1 MELALLIIASLLPGA
16 EPPGDFALV
25 RPLVQKYCLGCHS
38 TKAKKGD
45 LDLERFAT
53 VDDVRKDVKP
63 WQAVV
68 EMLEAGEMPP
78 KGKSQPSVEERK
90 RIVAWTRGF
99 LDAEAVAR
107 KGDPGRVPLRRLS
120 HAEYDATIR
129 DLAGVD
135 LRPARE
141 FPADGAG
148 GEGFTNAAESL
159 ADISPALLDK
169 YLAAAKEIA
178 AHAVLLPN
186 GFRFSPSKTRRDW
199 TDECNARLR
208 AFFAEFTPD
217 GRLPQRAYLL
227 EAVRHRDELLAGKTT
242 PEAVAA
248 AANLSPKFFGIVWQA
263 LNDKTPSFPLDQ
275 LRRRWRTATEKD
287 VDALVAEVAAWQPP
301 LWRSVPIGSYRDLQ
315 TVRQLPNDPPVV
327 PAQTLRVSVKPA
339 PGQNDVVLHLSAREL
354 LGATGRVVWQRPR
367 FEAPGQPPLLL
378 RDYPRFG
385 PRFEVDYSAAFADTP
400 KYLSAVLE
408 SAKSKAPAERI
419 AKDQALDAELL
430 KRWISLLALAP
441 DAEGPRREVAA
452 TALVPLAEKFTQ
464 NPSVSGWRRRGSDLP
479 SLVANSSDKVEN
491 IPGRVPPHQVAVH
504 PTPDRFVA
512 VTWTSPI
519 EGKVRVSAS
528 IVHAHPACGNGVAWF
543 VEYRHGT
550 RAFELAQ
557 GALDLGKE
565 ARLQPR
571 TLSVAKG
578 DVVMLAVDARDAN
591 HVCDLT
597 DIDLKITE
605 VAKPGRKWNLAAD
618 INGDAAAGNP
628 HGVWSFVEGPAKPA
642 GYFTASGL
650 AIPPGSLLARWRD
663 AALDPKRR
671 PEADKL
677 AEQLR
682 SLLVGSRPAKEK
694 SPDRVLYDGLVTLD
708 GPLLAGLDLDRF
720 HGVHSP
726 NRYGLPKDRYRDVD
740 VFTDAGKDIEVRL
753 PAALFHGSEF
763 VVDARLDPADADRAV
778 QFRVTTAP
786 PSAATWDG
794 KGPIVASTP
803 ARERLIKGFA
813 EFRRLFPPN
822 VCFPQ
827 IIPTDEVVCLKL
839 FHRED
844 EPLTRLFLNDEQ
856 AKRLDRLW
864 AEHRFVTQWPIT
876 EHKNLPLF
884 IGFVTQDQP
893 KELVVF
899 YEKMR
904 EPFRQRAEAFERE
917 LEAAAPAQL
926 SQLADFASRALRRPL
941 REGERAE
948 FQKLYDAMRKKGVG
962 HDEAFRTVLARVLVS
977 PSFLFHVEHSPP
989 GKEPRPVGDREL
1001 ASRLSYFLWASVPD
1015 EELRRLADARKLH
1028 EPAVLEQQARRM
1040 LQDLRLRSL
1049 AIEFGTQMIHVRG
1062 FDELKEKN
1070 ESLFPTFNDELR
1082 KAIYEES
1089 ILFFQ
1094 DLFQH
1099 DRPVTRLIDA
1109 DDTYLNETLAR
1120 HYGIPGVVGPK
1131 WRRVEGVKKYGRGGV
1146 LGLASV
1152 QTKEAGA
1159 SRTSPVLR
1167 GNWVVETLLGE
1178 KLPRPPANVPRLP
1191 EDERGN
1197 DGLTVRQL
1205 VAKHTSVPE
1214 CAVCHV
1220 RIDPFGFALER
1231 YDPIGRWRDRDLGGL
1246 PIDTHV
1252 KLKDGTEFDGID
1264 GLRHYLMTKKKDV
1277 VVRLFCRKLLG
1288 YALGRATTL
1297 SDQSLIDEMVAE
1309 LNKNEGRV
1317 TAAVIAIIRS
1327 PQFRMIR
1334 GADAE

>member
-1 MELALLIIASLLPGA
+1 MLAGALPGA
-16 EPPGDFALV
+16 EPPGDFAGGV
-25 RPLVQKYCLGCHS
+25 RPLVQKYCLACHS
-38 TKAKKGD
+38 TKSKKGD
-45 LDLERFAT
+45 FDLERFAT
-53 VDDVRKDVKP
+53 IDDIRKDVKP
-63 WQAVV
+63 WQAVM

-78 KGKSQPSVEERK
+78 KGKPQPSAVERK
-90 RIVAWTRGF
+90 QIIAWTRGF
-99 LDAEAVAR
+99 LDAEARAR
-107 KGDPGRVPLRRLS
+107 SGDPGRVPLRRLS

-129 DLAGVD
+129 DLTGVD

-148 GEGFTNAAESL
+148 GEGFTNSAESL

-178 AHAVLLPN
+178 AHAVLLPD

-208 AFFAEFTPD
+208 EFFAPFTPD
-217 GRLPQRAYLL
+217 GRLPLRPYLL
-227 EAVRHRDELLAGKTT
+227 EAVRHRDELLAGRTT
-242 PEAVAA
+242 PETVAA
-248 AANLSPKFFGIVWQA
+248 GARLSPKYFQMLWQA
-263 LNDKTPSFPLDQ
+263 LNEKTPSFPLDQ
-275 LRRRWRTATEKD
+275 LRGRWRMASEND
-287 VDALVAEVAAWQPP
+287 VNALVAEIVAWQTP
-301 LWRSVPIGSYRDLQ
+301 LWRYVPIGSYRDHQL
-315 TVRQLPNDPPVV
+315 VRQLPNEPPVV
-327 PAQTLRVSVKPA
+327 VTQTLRVSAKPT
-339 PGQNDVVLHLSAREL
+339 PGQSEVVLHLAGREL
-354 LGATGRVVWQRPR
+354 LGSAGRVVWSRPR

-378 RDYPRFG
+378 RDYPQFG
-385 PRFEVDYSAAFADTP
+385 ARYEVDFQTVFTDTP
-400 KYLSAVLE
+400 KYLA
-408 SAKSKAPAERI
+408 A
-419 AKDQALDAELL
+419 ALDSLERKQSLEDVAKRQKLDVNLL
-430 KRWISLLALAP
+430 KRWSDLLALAP
-441 DAEGPRREVAA
+441 EAEGPRREV
-452 TALVPLAEKFTQ
+452 TAVALQPLAEKFTQ
-464 NPSVSGWRRRGSDLP
+464 NPAVSGWRRRGTDLP
-479 SLVANSSDKVEN
+479 SVVANSSDKVEN
-491 IPGRVPPHQVAVH
+491 IPGRIPPHQVAVH

-519 EGKVRVSAS
+519 EGKVRITANV
-528 IVHAHPACGNGVAWF
+528 VHAHPACGNGVAWF
-543 VEYRHGT
+543 VEQRRGE

-557 GALDLGKE
+557 GVLDLGKE
-565 ARLQPR
+565 AHLLPR
-571 TLSVAKG
+571 ALTVAKG
-578 DVVMLAVDARDAN
+578 DIVMLAVDARDAN

-597 DIDLKITE
+597 DIGLTIVE
-605 VAKPGRKWNLAAD
+605 VESPGRKWDLAAD
-618 INGDAAAGNP
+618 ISGNATASNP

-642 GYFTASGL
+642 GYFNASGL
-650 AIPPGSLLARWRD
+650 AIPPGSLLARWRE

-671 PEADKL
+671 LGADKL
-677 AEQLR
+677 AEQVR
-682 SLLVGSRPAKEK
+682 SLLIGPRPTKEK
-694 SPDRVLYDGLVTLD
+694 SPDRLLYDGLVTVD
-708 GPLLAGLDLDRF
+708 SPLLAGLEPGRFRGVDRP
-720 HGVHSP
+720 G
-726 NRYGLPKDRYRDVD
+726 RYGVPTNR
-740 VFTDAGKDIEVRL
+740 FTDADLVAPAGNEIEVRL
-753 PAALFHGSEF
+753 PAGLFRGREF
-763 VVDARLDPADADRAV
+763 VVDARLDPADSDRAA
-778 QFRVTTAP
+778 QFRVATAP
-786 PSAATWDG
+786 PAGAAWDG
-794 KGPIVASTP
+794 KGPIVASAA
-803 ARERLIKGFA
+803 ARDRLGKGFA
-813 EFRRLFPPN
+813 EFRRLFPPFI
-822 VCFPQ
+822 CFPQ
-827 IIPTDEVVCLKL
+827 IIPTDEVVCLKI

-844 EPLTRLFLNDEQ
+844 EPLSRLFLNEEQ
-856 AKRLDRLW
+856 SKRLDRLW
-864 AEHRFVTQWPIT
+864 AEHRFITQWPIT
-876 EHKNLPLF
+876 ENKILPQF

-899 YEKMR
+899 YENMR
-904 EPFRQRAEAFERE
+904 EPFRKRAEAFERE

-926 SQLADFASRALRRPL
+926 AQLAGFASRAFRRPL
-941 REGERAE
+941 RDEERAE
-948 FQKLYDAMRKKGVG
+948 FEKLYNSLRKKGVG

-977 PSFLFHVEHSPP
+977 PSFLFHVEQAPP
-989 GKEPRPVGDREL
+989 GKIPRPVSDWEL
-1001 ASRLSYFLWASVPD
+1001 ASRLSYFLWSTIPD
-1015 EELRRLADARKLH
+1015 DELRRLAAAGKLH
-1028 EPAVLEQQARRM
+1028 EPQILEQQTRRM
-1040 LQDLRLRSL
+1040 LQDPRLRSL
-1049 AIEFGTQMIHVRG
+1049 AIEFGTQMIHVRS

-1070 ESLFPTFNDELR
+1070 ESLFPTFNEELR

-1099 DRPVTRLIDA
+1099 DRSVTRLIDA
-1109 DDTYLNETLAR
+1109 DDTYLNEMLAK
-1120 HYGIPGVVGPK
+1120 HYGIPGVAGPQ

-1264 GLRHYLMTKKKDV
+1264 GLRKYLLTKKKNV
-1277 VVRLFCRKLLG
+1277 IVRLFCRKLLG

-1297 SDQSLIDEMVAE
+1297 SDQSLIDDMIAE
-1309 LNKNEGRV
+1309 LNRNEGRV
-1317 TAAVIAIIRS
+1317 TAAVMAIIRS

>member
-1 MELALLIIASLLPGA
+1 MERALLMLAAVLPGA
-16 EPPGDFALV
+16 EPPGDFAAV
-25 RPLVQKYCLGCHS
+25 RPLVQKYCLACHS
-38 TKAKKGD
+38 TKTKKGD

-53 VDDVRKDVKP
+53 TDDIRKNVKP

-78 KGKSQPSVEERK
+78 KDKPQPSAEERK

-120 HAEYDATIR
+120 HAEYDATVR
-129 DLAGVD
+129 DLTGVD

-178 AHAVLLPN
+178 AHAVLLPD
-186 GFRFSPSKTRRDW
+186 GFRFSSAKTRRDW

-217 GRLPQRAYLL
+217 GRLPLRPYLL
-227 EAVRHRDELLAGKTT
+227 ESIRQREALLAGRTT

-248 AANLSPKFFGIVWQA
+248 RAKLSPKYFGILWQA
-263 LNDKTPSFPLDQ
+263 LTDGTPSFPLDE
-275 LRRRWRTATEKD
+275 LRRPWRKATEKD
-287 VDALVAEVAAWQPP
+287 VEGLVAEIAAWQTP
-301 LWRSVPIGSYRDLQ
+301 LWRSVPIGSYRDHQ

-327 PAQTLRVSVKPA
+327 PAQSLRFSAKPA
-339 PGQNDVVLHLSAREL
+339 PGQSEVVLHLSAREL
-354 LGATGRVVWQRPR
+354 LGTSGRVVWQRPR
-367 FEAPGQPPLLL
+367 FEAPGQSPLLL
-378 RDYPRFG
+378 GDYPQFG
-385 PRFEVDYSAAFADTP
+385 PRFEVDFAAAFADTP
-400 KYLSAVLE
+400 KYLAAVIE
-408 SAKSKAPAERI
+408 SAGVKRP
-419 AKDQALDAELL
+419 AKDIAREHGLDAELL
-430 KRWISLLALAP
+430 KRWVDLLAMTP
-441 DAEGPRREVAA
+441 NAEGPRREVAA
-452 TALVPLAEKFTQ
+452 VDLRPLGEKFTQ
-464 NPSVSGWRRRGSDLP
+464 NAAVSGWRRRGSDLP

-512 VTWTSPI
+512 VAWTSPI
-519 EGKVRVSAS
+519 EGRIRVSAS
-528 IVHAHPACGNGVAWF
+528 VTHAHPACGNGVAWF
-543 VEYRHGT
+543 IEHRHEA

-565 ARLQPR
+565 ARVLPR
-571 TLSVAKG
+571 MLSVAKG
-578 DVVMLAVDARDAN
+578 DVVLLAVDARDAN

-597 DIDLKITE
+597 DIGFI
-605 VAKPGRKWNLAAD
+605 VAEAEKPSRKWDLAAD
-618 INGDAAAGNP
+618 INGNATAGNP

-650 AIPPGSLLARWRD
+650 AIPPDSLLARWRD

-671 PEADKL
+671 PEADTL
-677 AEQLR
+677 AERLR
-682 SLLVGSRPAKEK
+682 SLLVGPRPAKEK
-694 SPDRVLYDGLVTLD
+694 TPDRLLYDGLVTLD
-708 GPLLAGLDLDRF
+708 GPLLAGLDLGRF
-720 HGVHSP
+720 RRAHAPGH
-726 NRYGLPKDRYRDVD
+726 YGLAKGQ
-740 VFTDAGKDIEVRL
+740 FEDADLHADTGKDIKVRL
-753 PAALFHGSEF
+753 PAGLFRGREF
-763 VVDARLDPADADRAV
+763 VVDARLDSADADRAV
-778 QFRVTTAP
+778 QFRVTNAP
-786 PSAATWDG
+786 PSVASWDG
-794 KGPIVASTP
+794 TGPVVASP
-803 ARERLIKGFA
+803 AARDRLLKGFA

-822 VCFPQ
+822 ICFPQ

-899 YEKMR
+899 YENMR
-904 EPFRQRAEAFERE
+904 EPFRQRAEAFEHE

-926 SQLADFASRALRRPL
+926 AQLVDFASRAFRRPL
-941 REGERAE
+941 RDGERAE
-948 FQKLYDAMRKKGVG
+948 FNKLYEALRKKGVS
-962 HDEAFRTVLARVLVS
+962 HDEAFRTVLARLLVS
-977 PSFLFHVEHSPP
+977 PSFLFHVEQVPP
-989 GKEPRPVGDREL
+989 SKEPRTVSDWEL
-1001 ASRLSYFLWASVPD
+1001 ASRLSYFLWSSVPD
-1015 EELRRLADARKLH
+1015 DELNRVATSGKLH
-1028 EPAVLEQQARRM
+1028 EPAVLEQQTRRM
-1040 LQDLRLRSL
+1040 LQDPRLRSL
-1049 AIEFGTQMIHVRG
+1049 AIEFGTQMIHVRD
-1062 FDELKEKN
+1062 FDQMKEKN
-1070 ESLFPTFNDELR
+1070 EALFPTFNEELR

-1094 DLFQH
+1094 DLFEH

-1120 HYGIPGVVGPK
+1120 HYGIPGVAGPQ
-1131 WRRVEGVKKYGRGGV
+1131 WRRVEGVKKYGRGAV

-1231 YDPIGRWRDRDLGGL
+1231 YDAIGRWRDRDLGGL
-1246 PIDTHV
+1246 AIDTSV
-1252 KLKDGTEFDGID
+1252 KLKDGTEFNGIE
-1264 GLRHYLMTKKKDV
+1264 GLRHYLLTKKKDV

-1297 SDQSLIDEMVAE
+1297 SDQALIDEMVAE
-1309 LNKNEGRV
+1309 LNKNDGRV
-1317 TAAVIAIIRS
+1317 TAAVLALIRS